1 MSISDIKESTPNKYN
16 GLFSATRYKTFEKYI
31 DTVLRDNL
39 ENKELIDTLHE
50 SIMKSL
56 CQSMNYDPNLPSYSV
71 EKVAR
76 IKAETGKSYYEV
88 CQKAH
93 REKNIEEYRRKTAE
107 RTRLYYQRKR
117 ERLAEEKRKQD
128 EELLASQEKVDE

>member
-1 MSISDIKESTPNKYN
+1 M
-16 GLFSATRYKTFEKYI
+16 FSKIRYHNFAKDI
-31 DTVLRDNL
+31 DTVLRDKF
-39 ENKELIDTLHE
+39 EDDEVVEEMKK
-50 SIMKSL
+50 SILDSL
-56 CQSMNYDPNLPSYSV
+56 CKRMQYDPNLIIYDA

-128 EELLASQEKVDE
+128 EELLASQEKLDE